1 MGADEFQLPHSLV
14 PIRLSSLSSSN
25 LWVLLFLLTATLAP
39 AAPRTPWTT
48 SRVTGSPNPPAPFTV
63 ERVFPQRT
71 FDRPVEF
78 MRQPGSDR
86 WVVLQEGG
94 KLLSFRPSDPGTN
107 TDLALDCRE
116 FRSAA
121 RPIGFTFHPGFAT
134 NRFVFVNHN
143 EGYNRENGARVSR
156 FTASSLDPLRLDPAS
171 ERPIIAWLGGGHNGC
186 TLVFGPDGFLYISTG
201 DAAEPDPP
209 DGLKL
214 TGQDNSDLL
223 ACILRIDVDRAE
235 GTNHYAVPK
244 DNPFVGT
251 PGARPEIWAFGF
263 RNPFRTS
270 FGPDGRLWVGDV
282 GWEQY
287 EMIYRVQRGGNYGW
301 PITEGPN
308 TRVRTDVKPGPGPI
322 LPSIVAIPHRE
333 GASVTGGRFYN
344 GKKFPQLK
352 GAYIY
357 GDWETGKFWAL
368 RHDGDKLL
376 SNVELC
382 KTSLK
387 PVSFAEDAD
396 GELLIL
402 DHNSGFWR
410 FVPNPAPPA
419 NRDFPRRLSATGLF
433 ASLAPLTPASGVEP
447 WSPAALMW
455 NDGAVAQHH
464 LAIPGDGVIVTTNA
478 RKIISGFMW
487 HFPTDTVFARTLTLE
502 LKKGDAAS
510 ARRIET
516 QLLHFDGLTWNPYS
530 YRWNAA
536 QTDADLVP
544 DEGAGDTFTV
554 TDAAAPGGR
563 REIPWRFH
571 SRAECLRCHNAWAS
585 ETVGFNWLQLGAA
598 NYAPAKGQATNA
610 PSELRRLEERGLMQ
624 VSGLPRNLARLVN
637 PHDATQP
644 LELRARSWLH
654 ANCAACHRNGA
665 GGAVPSHLNIDK
677 KLDAAR
683 VLDVKP
689 TRGDFGLTDAR
700 VIAPG
705 RPYSSALLWR
715 IATEGAGHMPMTGS
729 RTVDEAGVKL
739 VRDWVLQLGAPAKT
753 NSSED
758 TPGRFLPID
767 RPMATTDQALVSFL
781 KLGLAEPQSE
791 SLKNLTQ
798 KITSVALQSTN
809 ALVRDLFQRFL
820 PPEQRRRTLGSD
832 FAPSEVLALR
842 GDAKRGSAVFANE
855 SGGQCVRCHRAHGA
869 GRDFGPDLTDIARK
883 YDRATLL
890 THITQ
895 PNLLVAPEHRTH
907 SVILR
912 DDTELTGFL
921 KSRTPAELLLRLE
934 DGTDR
939 RIPAA
944 QVATTRESA
953 LSAMPEGLLAAL
965 TAQEAADLL
974 AFLLGQ

>member
-1 MGADEFQLPHSLV
+1 L
-14 PIRLSSLSSSN
+14 LSCAA
-25 LWVLLFLLTATLAP
+25 AT
-39 AAPRTPWTT
+39 PRTPWTT

-63 ERVFPQRT
+63 ERLYPQRT

-86 WVVLQEGG
+86 WVVMQEGG

-156 FTASSLDPLRLDPAS
+156 FTATSLEPLRLDPAS
-171 ERPIIAWLGGGHNGC
+171 ERPIISWLGGGHNGC
-186 TLVFGPDGFLYISTG
+186 TLVFGPDGMLYLSTG
-201 DAAEPDPP
+201 DAAEPDRP
-209 DGLKL
+209 DGLRK
-214 TGQDNSDLL
+214 TGQDISDLL
-223 ACILRIDVDRAE
+223 SAILRIDVDRTE
-235 GTNHYAVPK
+235 GTNNYAVPK
-244 DNPFVGT
+244 DNPFVTT
-251 PGARPEIWAFGF
+251 PGARGEVWAFGF
-263 RNPFRTS
+263 RNPFRTA
-270 FGPDGRLWVGDV
+270 FGPDGMLWVGDV
-282 GWEQY
+282 GWEQW
-287 EMIYRVQRGGNYGW
+287 EMIFRVKRGGNYGW
-301 PITEGPN
+301 AITEGPN
-308 TRVRTDVKPGPGPI
+308 TRVRTDIKPGPGPI
-322 LPSIVAIPHRE
+322 LPAIVAIPHSE
-333 GASVTGGRFYN
+333 GASVTGGRFYR
-344 GKKFPQLK
+344 GKKFPKLN

-376 SNVELC
+376 SNEELC
-382 KTSLK
+382 DTVLK

-396 GELLIL
+396 HELLIL
-402 DHNSGFWR
+402 DHQGGIYR

-419 NRDFPRRLSATGLF
+419 NQAFPRKLSETGLF
-433 ASLAPLTPASGVEP
+433 ASLKPLAPASGVEAYKP
-447 WSPAALMW
+447 VAPMW

-464 LAIPGDGVIVTTNA
+464 LAIPGDGVIATTNA
-478 RKIISGFMW
+478 RKVISGFMW
-487 HFPTDTVFARTLTLE
+487 HFPTDTVLARTLTLE
-502 LKKGDAAS
+502 MKRGDPAS
-510 ARRIET
+510 TRRIET
-516 QLLHFDGLTWNPYS
+516 QLMHFDGQQWNPYT

-536 QTDADLVP
+536 QTDAALVP
-544 DEGAGDTFTV
+544 SEGASDVFNV

-563 REIPWRFH
+563 RELAWRFH

-598 NYAPAKGQATNA
+598 DYAPAKGATTNA
-610 PSELRRLEERGLMQ
+610 PSELRRLEERGL
-624 VSGLPRNLARLVN
+624 VEVKNLPKNPARLVN
-637 PHDATQP
+637 PHDTTQP
-644 LELRARSWLH
+644 LEARARSWLH

-677 KLDAAR
+677 KLDTAR

-729 RTVDEAGVKL
+729 RTVDEAGTL
-739 VRDWVLQLGAPAKT
+739 LLRDWVAALASSSQKT
-753 NSSED
+753 ND
-758 TPGRFLPID
+758 
-767 RPMATTDQALVSFL
+767 
-781 KLGLAEPQSE
+781 LA
-791 SLKNLTQ
+791 
-798 KITSVALQSTN
+798 STN
-809 ALVRDLFQRFL
+809 TTPQRIRRRVDSSSDMLSIALAMSTYGADLRKEYADIGRETPNPFVRDLFQRFL

-842 GDAKRGSAVFANE
+842 GDAKRGRAVFANE

-883 YDRATLL
+883 FDRAALL

-944 QVATTRESA
+944 QVATARESA
-953 LSAMPEGLLAAL
+953 LSAMPEGLLVAL

-974 AFLLGQ
+974 EFLLARQN

>member
-1 MGADEFQLPHSLV
+1 MRADEFQSTHSPAL
-14 PIRLSSLSSSN
+14 IRLPSLSAPN
-25 LWVLLFLLTATLAP
+25 LWVLLFLLTVTLAP

-48 SRVTGSPNPPAPFTV
+48 SRVTGSPNPPAPLTV
-63 ERVFPQRT
+63 ERVFPQRN

-86 WVVLQEGG
+86 WVVLLEGG
-94 KLLSFRPSDPGTN
+94 KLLSFRPSDAGTN

-116 FRSAA
+116 FRSSA
-121 RPIGFTFHPGFAT
+121 RPLGFTFHPGFAT
-134 NRFVFVNHN
+134 NRFVFINHN
-143 EGYNRENGARVSR
+143 EGYNREHGARVSR
-156 FTASSLDPLRLDPAS
+156 FTATSLDPLRLDPAS
-171 ERPIIAWLGGGHNGC
+171 ERPIISWLGGGHNGC
-186 TLVFGPDGFLYISTG
+186 TLVFGADGMLYLSTG

-209 DGLKL
+209 DGLRK
-214 TGQDNSDLL
+214 TGQDISDLL
-223 ACILRIDVDRAE
+223 SAILRIDVDRTE
-235 GTNHYAVPK
+235 GTNNYAVPK
-244 DNPFVGT
+244 DNPFVTT
-251 PGARPEIWAFGF
+251 PGARGEVWAFGF
-263 RNPFRTS
+263 RNPFRTA
-270 FGPDGRLWVGDV
+270 FGPDGMLWVGDV
-282 GWEQY
+282 GWEQW
-287 EMIYRVQRGGNYGW
+287 EMIFRVKRGGNYGW
-301 PITEGPN
+301 AITEGPN
-308 TRVRTDVKPGPGPI
+308 TRVRTDIKPGPGPI
-322 LPSIVAIPHRE
+322 LPAIVAIPHSE
-333 GASVTGGRFYN
+333 GASVTGGRFYR
-344 GKKFPQLK
+344 GKKFPKLN
-352 GAYIY
+352 GAYLY

-376 SNVELC
+376 SNDELC
-382 KTSLK
+382 DTVLK
-387 PVSFAEDAD
+387 PVSFAEDTD
-396 GELLIL
+396 NELLIL
-402 DHNSGFWR
+402 DHQGGIYR

-419 NRDFPRRLSATGLF
+419 NQAFPRKLSETGLF
-433 ASLAPLTPASGVEP
+433 ASLKPLAPASGVEP
-447 WSPAALMW
+447 YAPAAPMW

-464 LAIPGDGVIVTTNA
+464 LAIPGDGVIATTNA
-478 RKIISGFMW
+478 RKVISGFMW
-487 HFPTDTVFARTLTLE
+487 HFPTDTVLARTLTLE
-502 LKKGDAAS
+502 MKRGDAAS

-516 QLLHFDGLTWNPYS
+516 QLMHFDGQQWNPYT
-530 YRWNAA
+530 YRWNPA
-536 QTDADLVP
+536 QTDAALVP
-544 DEGAGDTFTV
+544 SEGASDLFNV
-554 TDAAAPGGR
+554 TDATAPGGR
-563 REIPWRFH
+563 RELAWRFH
-571 SRAECLRCHNAWAS
+571 SRSECLRCHNAWAS

-598 NYAPAKGQATNA
+598 SYAPAKGQTTNA

-637 PHDATQP
+637 PHDTTQP
-644 LELRARSWLH
+644 LDLRARSWLH

-677 KLDAAR
+677 KLDTAR
-683 VLDVKP
+683 LLDAKP

-729 RTVDEAGVKL
+729 RTVDEKGAGLIKEWIHDL
-739 VRDWVLQLGAPAKT
+739 TLDQRARKG
-753 NSSED
+753 
-758 TPGRFLPID
+758 TPGRQGVVVGTPEW
-767 RPMATTDQALVSFL
+767 AL
-781 KLGLAEPQSE
+781 
-791 SLKNLTQ
+791 
-798 KITSVALQSTN
+798 SVATEDPKAHQAIATLTSSITN

-907 SVILR
+907 SVLLR

-921 KSRTPAELLLRLE
+921 KSRNATELLLRLE

-939 RIPAA
+939 RVPAA
-944 QVATTRESA
+944 QVASARESA

>member
-1 MGADEFQLPHSLV
+1 MSGSTFFRPLLAFAVLVSGA
-14 PIRLSSLSSSN
+14 
-25 LWVLLFLLTATLAP
+25 AT

-86 WVVLQEGG
+86 WVVMQEGG
-94 KLLSFRPSDPGTN
+94 KLLSFRPSDAGTS

-134 NRFVFVNHN
+134 NRFVFINHN
-143 EGYNRENGARVSR
+143 EGFNRENGARVSR
-156 FTASSLDPLRLDPAS
+156 FTATSLEPLRLDPAS
-171 ERPIIAWLGGGHNGC
+171 ERPIVSWLGGGHNGC

-223 ACILRIDVDRAE
+223 ACILRIDVDRTE
-235 GTNHYAVPK
+235 GTNNYAVPK

-282 GWEQY
+282 GWEQW

-322 LPSIVAIPHRE
+322 LPPIVAIPHRE

-352 GAYIY
+352 GTYIY

-419 NRDFPRRLSATGLF
+419 NQAFPRKLSETGLF
-433 ASLAPLTPASGVEP
+433 ASLKPLAPASGVEP
-447 WSPAALMW
+447 YAPATPMW

-487 HFPTDTVFARTLTLE
+487 HFPTDTVLARTLTLE

-510 ARRIET
+510 AQRVET
-516 QLLHFDGLTWNPYS
+516 QLLHFDGRTWNPYS
-530 YRWNAA
+530 YRWNAL

-544 DEGAGDTFTV
+544 DEGAGDTFNV
-554 TDAAAPGGR
+554 TDASAPGGR

-571 SRAECLRCHNAWAS
+571 SRAECLRCHNAWAN
-585 ETVGFNWLQLGAA
+585 ETVSFNWLQLGAA
-598 NYAPAKGQATNA
+598 NYAPAKRQTTNA
-610 PSELRRLEERGLMQ
+610 PSELRRLEERGLIE
-624 VSGLPRNLARLVN
+624 VKNLPKNLARLVN
-637 PHDATQP
+637 PHDAAQP

-683 VLDVKP
+683 VLDVRP

-729 RTVDEAGVKL
+729 RTVDEAGAKL
-739 VRDWVLQLGAPAKT
+739 VRDWIASLSRKIGPNEGAVVQVGT
-753 NSSED
+753 NENLHPNTALLLSFEPTITEQHRDIARKASS
-758 TPGRFLPID
+758 L
-767 RPMATTDQALVSFL
+767 
-781 KLGLAEPQSE
+781 
-791 SLKNLTQ
+791 
-798 KITSVALQSTN
+798 
-809 ALVRDLFQRFL
+809 LVRDLLSRFL

-832 FAPSEVLALR
+832 FPPSEVLALR
-842 GDAKRGSAVFANE
+842 GDAKRGSAVFASE
-855 SGGQCVRCHRAHGA
+855 SGGQCVRCHRAHGV
-869 GRDFGPDLTDIARK
+869 GRDFGPELTDIGRK
-883 YDRATLL
+883 YDRAALL

-921 KSRTPAELLLRLE
+921 KKSTATEFFLRLE
-934 DGTDR
+934 DGTER
-939 RIPAA
+939 RVPLAE
-944 QVATTRESA
+944 VRSTRPSA
-953 LSAMPEGLLAAL
+953 LSAMPEGLLTAL
-965 TAQEAADLL
+965 TAQETADLL
-974 AFLLGQ
+974 AFLLR

>member
-1 MGADEFQLPHSLV
+1 MSGPTFFRPLLAFAVLFSGA
-14 PIRLSSLSSSN
+14 
-25 LWVLLFLLTATLAP
+25 AT

-86 WVVLQEGG
+86 WVVMQEGG
-94 KLLSFRPSDPGTN
+94 KLLSFRPSDAGTN
-107 TDLALDCRE
+107 ADLALDCRE

-134 NRFVFVNHN
+134 NRFVFINHN
-143 EGYNRENGARVSR
+143 EGFNRENGARVSR
-156 FTASSLDPLRLDPAS
+156 FTATSLEPLRLDPAS
-171 ERPIIAWLGGGHNGC
+171 ERPIVSWLGGGHNGC

-223 ACILRIDVDRAE
+223 ACILRIDVDRTE
-235 GTNHYAVPK
+235 GTNNYAVPK

-282 GWEQY
+282 GWEQW

-322 LPSIVAIPHRE
+322 LPPIVAIPHRE

-352 GAYIY
+352 GTYIY
-357 GDWETGKFWAL
+357 GDWETGKFWTL

-402 DHNSGFWR
+402 DHNGGFWR
-410 FVPNPAPPA
+410 FVPNSAPPA
-419 NRDFPRRLSATGLF
+419 NQAFPRKLSQTGLF
-433 ASLAPLTPASGVEP
+433 VSLKPLAPASGVEP
-447 WSPAALMW
+447 YAPATPMW

-487 HFPTDTVFARTLTLE
+487 HFPTDTVLARTLTLE

-510 ARRIET
+510 AQRVET
-516 QLLHFDGLTWNPYS
+516 QLLHFDGRTWNPYS

-544 DEGAGDTFTV
+544 DEGAGDTFNV
-554 TDAAAPGGR
+554 TDASAPGGR

-571 SRAECLRCHNAWAS
+571 SRAECLRCHNAWAN
-585 ETVGFNWLQLGAA
+585 ETVSFNWLQLGAA
-598 NYAPAKGQATNA
+598 NYAPAKRQTTNA
-610 PSELRRLEERGLMQ
+610 PSELRRLEERGLIE
-624 VSGLPRNLARLVN
+624 VKNLPKNLARLVN
-637 PHDATQP
+637 PHDAAQP

-683 VLDVKP
+683 VLDVRP
-689 TRGDFGLTDAR
+689 ARGDFGLTDAR

-729 RTVDEAGVKL
+729 RTVDEAGAKL
-739 VRDWVLQLGAPAKT
+739 VRDWIASLSRKIGPNEGAVVQVGT
-753 NSSED
+753 NENLHPNTALLLSFEPTITEQHRDIARKASS
-758 TPGRFLPID
+758 L
-767 RPMATTDQALVSFL
+767 
-781 KLGLAEPQSE
+781 
-791 SLKNLTQ
+791 
-798 KITSVALQSTN
+798 
-809 ALVRDLFQRFL
+809 LVRDLFSRFL

-832 FAPSEVLALR
+832 FPPSEVLALR

-855 SGGQCVRCHRAHGA
+855 SGGQCVRCHRAHGV
-869 GRDFGPDLTDIARK
+869 GRDFGPELTDIGRK
-883 YDRATLL
+883 YDRAALL

-921 KSRTPAELLLRLE
+921 KKSTATEFFLRLE
-934 DGTDR
+934 DGTER
-939 RIPAA
+939 RVPLAE
-944 QVATTRESA
+944 VRSTRPSA
-953 LSAMPEGLLAAL
+953 LSAMPEGLLTAL

-974 AFLLGQ
+974 AFLLR

>member
-1 MGADEFQLPHSLV
+1 MSGPTFFRPLLAFA
-14 PIRLSSLSSSN
+14 
-25 LWVLLFLLTATLAP
+25 VLLSCAAA

-86 WVVLQEGG
+86 WVVMQEGG

-156 FTASSLDPLRLDPAS
+156 FTATSLEPLRLDPAS
-171 ERPIIAWLGGGHNGC
+171 ERPIVSWLGGGHNGC
-186 TLVFGPDGFLYISTG
+186 TLVFGPDGMLYISTG

-214 TGQDNSDLL
+214 TGQDISDLL
-223 ACILRIDVDRAE
+223 ACILRIDVDRTE
-235 GTNHYAVPK
+235 GTNNYAVPK
-244 DNPFVGT
+244 DNPFVTT
-251 PGARPEIWAFGF
+251 PGARGEVWAFGF
-263 RNPFRTS
+263 RNPFRTA
-270 FGPDGRLWVGDV
+270 FGPDGMLWVGDV
-282 GWEQY
+282 GWEQW
-287 EMIYRVQRGGNYGW
+287 EMIFRVKRGGNYGW
-301 PITEGPN
+301 AITEGPN

-322 LPSIVAIPHRE
+322 LPAIVAIPHRE
-333 GASVTGGRFYN
+333 GASVTGGRFYR
-344 GKKFPQLK
+344 GKKFPKLN

-357 GDWETGKFWAL
+357 GDWETGKFWAV

-376 SNVELC
+376 SNDELC
-382 KTSLK
+382 DTVLK

-396 GELLIL
+396 DELLIL
-402 DHNSGFWR
+402 DHQGGIYR

-419 NRDFPRRLSATGLF
+419 NAAFPRKLSETGLF
-433 ASLAPLTPASGVEP
+433 ASLKPLAPASGVEP
-447 WSPAALMW
+447 YAPAAPMW

-464 LAIPGDGVIVTTNA
+464 LAIPGDGVIATTNA
-478 RKIISGFMW
+478 RKVISGFMW
-487 HFPTDTVFARTLTLE
+487 HFPTDTVLARTLTLE
-502 LKKGDAAS
+502 MKRGDPAS

-516 QLLHFDGLTWNPYS
+516 QLMHFDGQGWNPYT
-530 YRWNAA
+530 YRWSPA
-536 QTDADLVP
+536 QTDAALVP
-544 DEGAGDTFTV
+544 SEGASDLFNV
-554 TDAAAPGGR
+554 TDATAPGGR
-563 REIPWRFH
+563 RELAWRFH

-598 NYAPAKGQATNA
+598 NYAPAKGQTTNA

-637 PHDATQP
+637 PHDTTQP
-644 LELRARSWLH
+644 LEARARSWLH

-677 KLDAAR
+677 KLDACR
-683 VLDVKP
+683 VVNAKP

-700 VIAPG
+700 IIASG
-705 RPYSSALLWR
+705 RPDNSALLWR
-715 IATEGAGHMPMTGS
+715 IATEGAGHMPIIGS
-729 RTVDEAGVKL
+729 RTVDETGVKL
-739 VRDWVLQLGAPAKT
+739 VWDWVDTLKIDPTKPNQTRNPYIRAVPIIQDS
-753 NSSED
+753 NSGLLHAVLYPSTRAMISED
-758 TPGRFLPID
+758 QLI
-767 RPMATTDQALVSFL
+767 
-781 KLGLAEPQSE
+781 
-791 SLKNLTQ
+791 N
-798 KITSVALQSTN
+798 SVRQSTN

-883 YDRATLL
+883 YDRAALL

-939 RIPAA
+939 RVPAA
-944 QVATTRESA
+944 QVAATRESA
-953 LSAMPEGLLAAL
+953 LSAMPDGLLAAL

-974 AFLLGQ
+974 EFLLAK

>member
-1 MGADEFQLPHSLV
+1 MGTNESPTRHSFV
-14 PIRLSSLSSSN
+14 PIRLPSLSAPN
-25 LWVLLFLLTATLAP
+25 LWVFLFLLTATTAP

-63 ERVFPQRT
+63 ERVFPQRN

-86 WVVLQEGG
+86 WVVLLEGG
-94 KLLSFRPSDPGTN
+94 KLLSFRPSDAGTN

-143 EGYNRENGARVSR
+143 EGYNREHGARVSR

-171 ERPIIAWLGGGHNGC
+171 ERPIISWLGGGHNGC
-186 TLVFGPDGFLYISTG
+186 TLVFGSDGMLYLSTG

-209 DGLKL
+209 DGLRK
-214 TGQDNSDLL
+214 TGQDISDLL
-223 ACILRIDVDRAE
+223 SAILRIDVGRTE
-235 GTNHYAVPK
+235 GTNNYAVPK
-244 DNPFVGT
+244 DNPFVTT
-251 PGARPEIWAFGF
+251 PGARGEVWAFGF
-263 RNPFRTS
+263 RNPFRTA
-270 FGPDGRLWVGDV
+270 FGPDGMLWVGDV
-282 GWEQY
+282 GWEQW
-287 EMIYRVQRGGNYGW
+287 EMIFRVKRGGNYGW
-301 PITEGPN
+301 AITEGPN

-322 LPSIVAIPHRE
+322 LPAIVAIPHSE
-333 GASVTGGRFYN
+333 GASVTGGRFYR
-344 GKKFPQLK
+344 GKKFPKLN

-376 SNVELC
+376 SNTELC
-382 KTSLK
+382 DTVLK

-396 GELLIL
+396 NELLIL
-402 DHNSGFWR
+402 DHQGGIYR

-419 NRDFPRRLSATGLF
+419 NQAFPRKLSETGLF
-433 ASLAPLTPASGVEP
+433 ASLKPLAPASGVEP
-447 WSPAALMW
+447 YAPAAPMW

-464 LAIPGDGVIVTTNA
+464 LAIPGDGVIATTNA
-478 RKIISGFMW
+478 RKVISGFMW
-487 HFPTDTVFARTLTLE
+487 HFPTDTVLARTLTLE
-502 LKKGDAAS
+502 MKRGDPAS

-516 QLLHFDGLTWNPYS
+516 QLMHFDGQGWNPYT
-530 YRWNAA
+530 YRWNLA
-536 QTDADLVP
+536 QTDAALVP
-544 DEGAGDTFTV
+544 SEGASDMFNV
-554 TDAAAPGGR
+554 TDATAPGGR
-563 REIPWRFH
+563 RELAWRFH
-571 SRAECLRCHNAWAS
+571 SRSECLRCHNAWAS

-598 NYAPAKGQATNA
+598 SYAPAKGETTAA

-624 VSGLPRNLARLVN
+624 VSGLPKNLARLVN
-637 PHDATQP
+637 PHDTAQP
-644 LELRARSWLH
+644 LEARARSWLH

-683 VLDVKP
+683 VVDAKP
-689 TRGDFGLTDAR
+689 TRGDFGLPDAR

-705 RPYSSALLWR
+705 WPYSSVLLWR
-715 IATEGAGHMPMTGS
+715 IATEGVGRMPMTGS
-729 RTVDEAGVKL
+729 RTVDEAGVRL
-739 VRDWVLQLGAPAKT
+739 MRDWISQLKAAQSNPEPNVAGDGDLFAHMDNP
-753 NSSED
+753 
-758 TPGRFLPID
+758 
-767 RPMATTDQALVSFL
+767 L
-781 KLGLAEPQSE
+781 K
-791 SLKNLTQ
+791 
-798 KITSVALQSTN
+798 VALTLNDLGPRPRKEIAASSLRVTN
-809 ALVRDLFQRFL
+809 ALARDLFQRFL
-820 PPEQRRRTLGSD
+820 PPEQRRRTLGAD
-832 FAPSEVLALR
+832 FAASEVLALR

-907 SVILR
+907 SVLLR

-939 RIPAA
+939 HVPAA

-953 LSAMPEGLLAAL
+953 LSAMPDGLLAAL

-974 AFLLGQ
+974 EFLLSHP

>member
-1 MGADEFQLPHSLV
+1 MSAP
-14 PIRLSSLSSSN
+14 N
-25 LWVLLFLLTATLAP
+25 LWVLLLLLTAALAP

-63 ERVFPQRT
+63 ERVFPQHN

-86 WVVLQEGG
+86 WVVLLEGG
-94 KLLSFRPSDPGTN
+94 KLLSFRPSDPGMN

-143 EGYNRENGARVSR
+143 EGYNRENGARISR
-156 FTASSLDPLRLDPAS
+156 FTATSLDPLRLDPAS
-171 ERPIIAWLGGGHNGC
+171 ERPIISWLGGGHNGC
-186 TLVFGPDGFLYISTG
+186 TLVFGPDGMLYISTG

-214 TGQDNSDLL
+214 TGQDISDLL
-223 ACILRIDVDRAE
+223 SAILRIDVDRTE
-235 GTNHYAVPK
+235 GTNNYAVPK
-244 DNPFVGT
+244 DNPFVST
-251 PGARPEIWAFGF
+251 PGARGEVWAFGF
-263 RNPFRTS
+263 RNPFRTA
-270 FGPDGRLWVGDV
+270 FGPDGMLWVGDV
-282 GWEQY
+282 GWEQW
-287 EMIYRVQRGGNYGW
+287 EMIFRVKRGGNYGW
-301 PITEGPN
+301 AITEGPN

-322 LPSIVAIPHRE
+322 LPAIVAIPHSE
-333 GASVTGGRFYN
+333 GASVTGGRFYR
-344 GKKFPQLK
+344 GKKFPKLN

-357 GDWETGKFWAL
+357 GDWETGKFWAV

-376 SNVELC
+376 SNDELC
-382 KTSLK
+382 DTVLK

-396 GELLIL
+396 HELLIL
-402 DHNSGFWR
+402 DHQGGIYR

-419 NRDFPRRLSATGLF
+419 NLAFPRKLSETGLF
-433 ASLAPLTPASGVEP
+433 ASLSSRGALAPASGVEP
-447 WSPAALMW
+447 YAPAAPMW

-464 LAIPGDGVIVTTNA
+464 LAIPGDGVIATTNA
-478 RKIISGFMW
+478 RKVISGFMW
-487 HFPTDTVFARTLTLE
+487 HFPTDTVLARTLTLE
-502 LKKGDAAS
+502 MKRGDPAS

-516 QLLHFDGLTWNPYS
+516 QLMHFDGQGWNPYT
-530 YRWNAA
+530 YRWNPA
-536 QTDADLVP
+536 QTDAVLVP
-544 DEGAGDTFTV
+544 SEGASDLFNV
-554 TDAAAPGGR
+554 TDATAPGGR
-563 REIPWRFH
+563 RELAWRFH
-571 SRAECLRCHNAWAS
+571 SRSECLRCHNAWAS

-598 NYAPAKGQATNA
+598 NYAPAKGQTTNA

-637 PHDATQP
+637 PHDANEP
-644 LELRARSWLH
+644 LEARARSWLH

-677 KLDAAR
+677 KLDTAR
-683 VLDVKP
+683 LLDAKP

-705 RPYSSALLWR
+705 RPFNSALLWR

-729 RTVDEAGVKL
+729 RTVDETGVKL
-739 VRDWVLQLGAPAKT
+739 VQDWIAFLRPLTNDSANANPGAVVDFPAPA
-753 NSSED
+753 SVSPSEA
-758 TPGRFLPID
+758 L
-767 RPMATTDQALVSFL
+767 ATATWLIRSRQEGSEVSARTAQIVSRTL
-781 KLGLAEPQSE
+781 LA
-791 SLKNLTQ
+791 
-798 KITSVALQSTN
+798 TN
-809 ALVRDLFQRFL
+809 APVRDLFQRFL

-832 FAPSEVLALR
+832 FAPTEVLALR

-883 YDRATLL
+883 YDRAALL

-921 KSRTPAELLLRLE
+921 KSRTPTELLLRLE

-939 RIPAA
+939 RVPAA
-944 QVATTRESA
+944 QVASTRESA

-974 AFLLGQ
+974 EFLLARQN

>member
-1 MGADEFQLPHSLV
+1 L
-14 PIRLSSLSSSN
+14 LSCAA
-25 LWVLLFLLTATLAP
+25 AT
-39 AAPRTPWTT
+39 PRTPWTT

-63 ERVFPQRT
+63 ERLYPQRT

-86 WVVLQEGG
+86 WVVMQEGG

-156 FTASSLDPLRLDPAS
+156 FTATSLEPLRLDPAS
-171 ERPIIAWLGGGHNGC
+171 ERPIISWLGGGHNGC
-186 TLVFGPDGFLYISTG
+186 TLVFGPDGMLYLSTG

-209 DGLKL
+209 DGLRK
-214 TGQDNSDLL
+214 TGQDISDLL
-223 ACILRIDVDRAE
+223 SAILRIDVDRTE
-235 GTNHYAVPK
+235 GTNNYAVPK
-244 DNPFVGT
+244 DNPFVTT
-251 PGARPEIWAFGF
+251 PGARGEVWAFGF
-263 RNPFRTS
+263 RNPFRTA
-270 FGPDGRLWVGDV
+270 FGPDGMLWVGDV
-282 GWEQY
+282 GWEQW
-287 EMIYRVQRGGNYGW
+287 EMIFRVKRGGNYGW
-301 PITEGPN
+301 AITEGPN
-308 TRVRTDVKPGPGPI
+308 TRVRTDIKPGPGPI
-322 LPSIVAIPHRE
+322 LPAIVAIPHSE
-333 GASVTGGRFYN
+333 GASVTGGRFYR
-344 GKKFPQLK
+344 GKKFPKLN

-376 SNVELC
+376 SNEELC
-382 KTSLK
+382 DTVLK

-396 GELLIL
+396 HELLIL
-402 DHNSGFWR
+402 DHQGGIYR

-419 NRDFPRRLSATGLF
+419 NQAFPRKLSETGLF
-433 ASLAPLTPASGVEP
+433 ASLKPLAPASGVEAYKP
-447 WSPAALMW
+447 VAPMW

-464 LAIPGDGVIVTTNA
+464 LAIPGDGVIATTNA
-478 RKIISGFMW
+478 RKVISGFMW
-487 HFPTDTVFARTLTLE
+487 HFPTDTVLARTLTLE
-502 LKKGDAAS
+502 MKRGDPAS
-510 ARRIET
+510 TRRIET
-516 QLLHFDGLTWNPYS
+516 QLMHFDGQQWNPYT

-536 QTDADLVP
+536 QTDAALVP
-544 DEGAGDTFTV
+544 SEGASDVFNV

-563 REIPWRFH
+563 RELAWRFH

-598 NYAPAKGQATNA
+598 DYAPAKGATTNA
-610 PSELRRLEERGLMQ
+610 PSELRRLEERGL
-624 VSGLPRNLARLVN
+624 VEVKNLPKNPARLVN
-637 PHDATQP
+637 PHDTTQP
-644 LELRARSWLH
+644 LEARARSWLH

-677 KLDAAR
+677 KLDTAR

-729 RTVDEAGVKL
+729 RTVDEAGTL
-739 VRDWVLQLGAPAKT
+739 LLRDWVAALASSSQKT
-753 NSSED
+753 ND
-758 TPGRFLPID
+758 
-767 RPMATTDQALVSFL
+767 
-781 KLGLAEPQSE
+781 LA
-791 SLKNLTQ
+791 
-798 KITSVALQSTN
+798 STN
-809 ALVRDLFQRFL
+809 TTPQRIRRRVDSSSDMLSIALAMSTYGADLRKEYADIGRETPNPFVRDLFQRFL

-842 GDAKRGSAVFANE
+842 GDAKRGRAVFANE

-883 YDRATLL
+883 YDRAALL

-944 QVATTRESA
+944 QVATARESA
-953 LSAMPEGLLAAL
+953 LSAMPEGLLVAL

-974 AFLLGQ
+974 EFLLARQN

>member
-1 MGADEFQLPHSLV
+1 MSGTTQL
-14 PIRLSSLSSSN
+14 RL
-25 LWVLLFLLTATLAP
+25 LLALAFLLSCASATAAT
-39 AAPRTPWTT
+39 RTPWTA

-63 ERVFPQRT
+63 ERVYPQRT

-86 WVVLQEGG
+86 WVVMQEGG

-143 EGYNRENGARVSR
+143 EGYNRENGARISR
-156 FTASSLDPLRLDPAS
+156 FTATSLEPLRLDPAS
-171 ERPIIAWLGGGHNGC
+171 ERPIISWLGGGHNGC
-186 TLVFGPDGFLYISTG
+186 TLVFGADGMLYISTG

-214 TGQDNSDLL
+214 TGQDISDLL
-223 ACILRIDVDRAE
+223 AAILRIDVDRTE
-235 GTNHYAVPK
+235 GTNNYAVPK
-244 DNPFVGT
+244 DNPFVTT
-251 PGARPEIWAFGF
+251 PGARGEVWAFGF
-263 RNPFRTS
+263 RNPFRTA
-270 FGPDGRLWVGDV
+270 FGPDGMLWVGDV
-282 GWEQY
+282 GWEQW
-287 EMIYRVQRGGNYGW
+287 EMIFRVKRGGNYGW
-301 PITEGPN
+301 AITEGPN

-322 LPSIVAIPHRE
+322 LPAIVAIPHSE
-333 GASVTGGRFYN
+333 GASVTGGRFYR
-344 GKKFPQLK
+344 GKKFPKLN

-357 GDWETGKFWAL
+357 GDWETGKFWAV

-376 SNVELC
+376 SNDELC
-382 KTSLK
+382 DTVLK

-396 GELLIL
+396 HELLIL
-402 DHNSGFWR
+402 DHQGGIYR

-419 NRDFPRRLSATGLF
+419 NQAFPRKLSETGLF
-433 ASLAPLTPASGVEP
+433 ASLKPLAPASGVAP
-447 WSPAALMW
+447 YAPAAPMW

-464 LAIPGDGVIVTTNA
+464 LAIPGDGVIATTNA
-478 RKIISGFMW
+478 RKVISGFMW
-487 HFPTDTVFARTLTLE
+487 HFPTDTVLARTLTLE
-502 LKKGDAAS
+502 MKKGDPAS

-516 QLLHFDGLTWNPYS
+516 QLMHFDGQGWNPYT
-530 YRWNAA
+530 YRWNPA
-536 QTDADLVP
+536 QTDAALVP
-544 DEGAGDTFTV
+544 SEGASDLFNV
-554 TDAAAPGGR
+554 TDATAPGGR
-563 REIPWRFH
+563 RELVWRFH

-598 NYAPAKGQATNA
+598 NYAPAKGQTTNA

-644 LELRARSWLH
+644 LEARARSWLH

-677 KLDAAR
+677 KLDTAR

-689 TRGDFGLTDAR
+689 TRGDFGLDDAR

-705 RPYSSALLWR
+705 RPENSVLLWR

-729 RTVDEAGVKL
+729 RTVDMAGVKL
-739 VRDWVLQLGAPAKT
+739 VRDWMVQLPASAEQRAISWPFYRPGSVIQ
-753 NSSED
+753 SSRSALWFAL
-758 TPGRFLPID
+758 GS
-767 RPMATTDQALVSFL
+767 TDADGGVREELVKSA
-781 KLGLAEPQSE
+781 K
-791 SLKNLTQ
+791 
-798 KITSVALQSTN
+798 QSTN

-883 YDRATLL
+883 YDRAALL

-907 SVILR
+907 SVLLR

-939 RIPAA
+939 RVPAA

-974 AFLLGQ
+974 EFLLAK